1 MSIHTRIKKG
11 DRFLAKLHAAVKDY
25 KGADVVTT
33 QIEEDEIVLM
43 YGADKRQVTANKM
56 ERS

>member
-1 MSIHTRIKKG
+1 
-11 DRFLAKLHAAVKDY
+11 LHAAVKDY